1 MALTKLG
8 SVKAVTQV
16 LVTSANL
23 ASEVT
28 GILPVPNGGTG
39 QSTFT
44 DGQLLIGS
52 TTGNTLAKATLTQG
66 AGIAIT
72 NGGGSITV
80 AVASTVV
87 RTDQVNTYSAGVRQV
102 FSPDSSNPGI
112 VVGSTATDPSNVY
125 DGGIWYNSTS
135 LDLKYGDNSVVRTVA
150 NTNETQTF
158 TNKTI
163 NGNSN
168 TLTVLAGSQLTGAV
182 GTGNGGLG
190 VTTTPSSGFIPIGNG
205 SGYTVQALGVS
216 HLPALNGFT
225 NATPALDDVAPF
237 YDTSAAANRDA
248 TIAELIGIGVEGFIQ
263 GCKLE
268 YLTTT
273 SIRVTP
279 GMAYIQSSGK
289 ILKLAANDDTSPSL
303 SASTWYHVYLY
314 DNSGTTDTE
323 VSTTAPAASW
333 IGTAKSKS
341 GDTSRRYLGSFRT
354 NSSSEILNF
363 IFTGSGSEFLVLWR
377 NVVSNTMRAVSAGT
391 ATTNAGGVFS
401 VANMC
406 PSGVRNVYARFFS
419 NANQGLRTDADDMT
433 GTDPDSN
440 IGYVAIGTAGGDIY
454 CPHSINSSQ
463 EMRYAFAATVT
474 NGGGFYCDIY
484 GYFLER

>member
-28 GILPVPNGGTG
+28 GVLPVANGGTG

-44 DGQLLIGS
+44 NGQLLIGN
-52 TTGNTLAKATLTQG
+52 TTGNTLAKATLTGTSNQLVVTNG
-66 AGIAIT
+66 AGTITLSTPQDIHTGATPQFTRLGLGAAASSTHNLLIAGGTIT
-72 NGGGSITV
+72 ADAHLLDLAVTWNNAAVTFTGIKSNVTDTASVSLSLLMDLQVGGSSMFSVSKSGTVSTV
-80 AVASTVV
+80 ALNATSFASVGGVAVLTESST
-87 RTDQVNTYSAGVRQV
+87 NT
-102 FSPDSSNPGI
+102 I
-112 VVGSTATDPSNVY
+112 
-125 DGGIWYNSTS
+125 
-135 LDLKYGDNSVVRTVA
+135 
-150 NTNETQTF
+150 

-163 NGNSN
+163 AGNTN
-168 TLTVLAGSQLTGAV
+168 
-182 GTGNGGLG
+182 
-190 VTTTPSSGFIPIGNG
+190 FI
-205 SGYTVQALGVS
+205 T
-216 HLPALNGFT
+216 
-225 NATPALDDVAPF
+225 
-237 YDTSAAANRDA
+237 
-248 TIAELIGIGVEGFIQ
+248 GVEGFIQ

-279 GMAYIQSSGK
+279 GMAYIQSTGK
-289 ILKLAANDDTSPSL
+289 ILKLSANDDTSPSL

-333 IGTAKSKS
+333 IGTAKSKT
-341 GDTSRRYLGSFRT
+341 GDTTRRYLGSFRT

-363 IFTGSGSEFLVLWR
+363 MFTGSGSEFLVLWR

-440 IGYVAIGTAGGDIY
+440 IGYVAISAAGGDIY